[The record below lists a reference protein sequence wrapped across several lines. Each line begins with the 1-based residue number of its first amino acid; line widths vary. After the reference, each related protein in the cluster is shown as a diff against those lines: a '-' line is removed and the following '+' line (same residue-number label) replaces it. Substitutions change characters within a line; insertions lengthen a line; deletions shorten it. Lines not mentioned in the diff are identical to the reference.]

1 MNIIEI
7 LSSSNIEEVSLIFQ
21 SLLNRTPILI
31 IGSDEFIV
39 EELINSLTSF
49 MPFRNIL
56 IFFDDFI
63 HNDDY
68 QALIENEEVDIET
81 ERNLFISF
89 PNSVNKVINL
99 TEIFFSWIVGCT
111 DNERNR
117 KVNEIIWNKFY
128 INHDFFLKIDITDNK
143 IKAEVIGR
151 KFHPLDLTFER
162 WLFQNAIN
170 RTEISIE
177 KMKRVIAKSYKKSK
191 ISEADLE
198 ELMDFS
204 FEELELKE
212 NILKKE
218 IINFFQ
224 ACKRTFSVL
233 NRLKNIESFGFSTK
247 ISTRTIYS
255 TIAYKFSSIGRI
267 LEFIEKNW
275 KINFFTLLDAKKTS
289 NFTDTFESLWG

>member
-49 MPFRNIL
+49 MPFRNIV

-111 DNERNR
+111 DNEINR

>member
-31 IGSDEFIV
+31 KGQQDFVV

-49 MPFRNIL
+49 LPFRNIL
-56 IFFDDFI
+56 IFYDDFI
-63 HNDDY
+63 HQEDY
-68 QALIENEEVDIET
+68 RAIIENEEDDIET
-81 ERNLFISF
+81 ERNLFLSF
-89 PNSVNKVINL
+89 PNSVTKVTAIS
-99 TEIFFSWIVGCT
+99 EDFHSWIIGYI
-111 DNERNR
+111 DNERNQV
-117 KVNEIIWNKFY
+117 KNQILWNKFY
-128 INHDFFLKIDITDNK
+128 NNHDFFLKIDITDNELE
-143 IKAEVIGR
+143 AEIVGR
-151 KFHPLDLTFER
+151 QFHPLDLSFEK

-177 KMKRVIAKSYKKSK
+177 RMKRVIAKSYKKSK
-191 ISEADLE
+191 ISKTDLE
-198 ELMDFS
+198 NLMNFS

-233 NRLKNIESFGFSTK
+233 NRLKNIESFGFLTK
-247 ISTRTIYS
+247 ISTRTIYT
-255 TIAYKFSSIGRI
+255 TIAYKFSSIERI
-267 LEFIEKNW
+267 LEFIERNW
-275 KINFFTLLDAKKTS
+275 KINFFTLLDAKRTS